1 MRIKVLEKVEGSLP
15 EIIEKGEWIDL
26 KLSEDVVLKGPQ
38 ATMLHRKNRNKEDVE
53 EERTRDV
60 IFFSKL
66 LPLGVCM
73 EMPDG
78 FEGYLLPRSSTF
90 KKYGIIQT
98 NSMGVIDTSYKS
110 DEDEWKMPVIATRKV
125 VIPKGTRIAQFR
137 IQLSQKATLWQKL
150 KWLLSSSVKI
160 EKVSSLGNP
169 VRSGFGSTGEK

>member
-1 MRIKVLEKVEGSLP
+1 MKIKVLEKIEGSLP
-15 EIIEKGEWIDL
+15 EFIEKGEWVDL
-26 KLSEDVVLKGPQ
+26 KLAEDIVLKGPQ
-38 ATMLHRKNRNKEDVE
+38 ATMLHRRNRNKEDVE

-60 IFFSKL
+60 VFFSKL

-90 KKYGIIQT
+90 KKYGLIQT
-98 NSMGVIDTSYKS
+98 NSMGIIDNSYKS
-110 DEDEWKMPVIATRKV
+110 NEDEWKMSVLATRKV
-125 VIPKGTRIAQFR
+125 IIPKGTRIAQFR

-150 KWLLSSSVKI
+150 KWLMSSSVKI